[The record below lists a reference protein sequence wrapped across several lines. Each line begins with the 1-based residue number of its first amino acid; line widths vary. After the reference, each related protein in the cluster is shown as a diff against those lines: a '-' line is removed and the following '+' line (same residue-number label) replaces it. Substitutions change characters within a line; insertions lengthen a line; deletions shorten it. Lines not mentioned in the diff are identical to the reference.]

1 MRMPSNL
8 SKTLRTAP
16 VQERSTKRL
25 QAFLDAAA
33 ALFGELGYEG
43 TTMTAV
49 AERSG
54 SSIGALYNYFPD
66 KVALAMALITQY
78 GAEMEADWRSL
89 IDQARLLSP
98 EEFADWFME
107 RIRAFAE
114 DRPAYLSLVAAP
126 VKFRRD
132 PKVRRSLRLVVAEAF
147 RARNPNIAEEQA
159 MLYANVVF
167 QMVKGMTAMLVE
179 SGPKEKP
186 AILAEFKK
194 VLTLYLGSIFDAA

>member
-1 MRMPSNL
+1 MRVSSNL

-89 IDQARLLSP
+89 IDQARSLSP

-107 RIRAFAE
+107 RIRTFAE
-114 DRPAYLSLVAAP
+114 ERPAYLSLVAAP
-126 VKFRRD
+126 IKFRRD

-194 VLTLYLGSIFDAA
+194 VLTLYLNSIFEAA

>member
-1 MRMPSNL
+1 MPSNL